1 MPHND
6 SFIFYRSFYDS
17 ISLAPDDEQLEL
29 FQYLFSVC
37 LGDIEIDDV
46 PYPYNM
52 LINQCL
58 YNVNTA
64 KQRYEKATEDGA
76 KGGRPKKWIDRV
88 DAEKMYEELGNWKKV
103 AEQMKVDEDTL
114 RKARFKWYGKTE
126 KPKNLNDNVN
136 VNDNDNVNV
145 NYQLTNNLIKAAECG
160 LDAHSSANKEGK
172 TGAVA
177 YRKVKNAD
185 GDWMMVPVDKLEKRG
200 EEN

>member
-29 FQYLFSVC
+29 FQYLLSVC

-76 KGGRPKKWIDRV
+76 KGGRPKKWIDRQE
-88 DAEKMYEELGNWKKV
+88 AEKLYSELGNWKKV
-103 AEQMKVDEDTL
+103 AEQLKVDEDTL

-126 KPKNLNDNVN
+126 KPKNLNDNNN
-136 VNDNDNVNV
+136 VNDNVNV
-145 NYQLTNNLIKAAECG
+145 NDNYQLTKLKEKNKKEKNTG
-160 LDAHSSANKEGK
+160 VGVVPFVGDSSTGEKEK
-172 TGAVA
+172 W
-177 YRKVKNAD
+177 RKVKNAD
-185 GDWMMVPVDKLEKRG
+185 GDWVMVLADGGDED
-200 EEN
+200 

>member
-29 FQYLFSVC
+29 FQHLLSVC

-76 KGGRPKKWIDRV
+76 KGGRPKKWIDRQE
-88 DAEKMYEELGNWKKV
+88 AEKLHEELGNWKKV

-126 KPKNLNDNVN
+126 KPKNLNDNNN

-145 NYQLTNNLIKAAECG
+145 NYQLTNKLKKAAECG
-160 LDAHSSANKEGK
+160 PDAHSTAKKENG
-172 TGAVA
+172 GVV

-185 GDWMMVPVDKLEKRG
+185 GDWVMVPVEGGDED
-200 EEN
+200 

>member
-29 FQYLFSVC
+29 FQYLLSVC
-37 LGDIEIDDV
+37 LGDIEVDDV

-76 KGGRPKKWIDRV
+76 KGGRPKKWIDRQE
-88 DAEKMYEELGNWKKV
+88 AEKLHEELGNWKKV

-126 KPKNLNDNVN
+126 KPKNLNDNNN

-145 NYQLTNNLIKAAECG
+145 NYQLTKLKEKSGVGVVPFIG
-160 LDAHSSANKEGK
+160 DSSTAGKETDTVK
-172 TGAVA
+172 W
-177 YRKVKNAD
+177 KKKKNAD
-185 GDWMMVPVDKLEKRG
+185 GDWVMVPVKGGDED
-200 EEN
+200 